1 MSLLE
6 PLNEGVTA
14 GLRRSSETDLFPS
27 KAPLLIMSLNGRP
40 SGALAA
46 TAAAETSA
54 GGFGPESLCGS
65 ARFAL
70 ACIVIISPGYFICMV
85 YHLHCYS

>member
-46 TAAAETSA
+46 TAVAETSA

-70 ACIVIISPGYFICMV
+70 AKSWLF
-85 YHLHCYS
+85 HLHGLSSSLLFII